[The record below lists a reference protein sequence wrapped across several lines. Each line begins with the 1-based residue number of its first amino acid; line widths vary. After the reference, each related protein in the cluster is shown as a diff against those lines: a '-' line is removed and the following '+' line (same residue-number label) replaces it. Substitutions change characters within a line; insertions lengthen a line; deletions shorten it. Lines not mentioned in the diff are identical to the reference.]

1 MMNKV
6 ELIPVQ
12 GLPGI
17 NPGDNLPLIISQ
29 ALEQNNLTLNQNDI
43 LVIAHKIVSISEKRL
58 VNIQEV
64 KAGKKAIL
72 MAKKCKKDPKLIQ
85 LILDNAKDVLRINK
99 DFLITRDLNGIV
111 AANSG
116 IDQSNYFHK
125 DFAVLLPKNSNKSA
139 KKISL
144 DLKKILNKDI
154 SVIITDSVGRP
165 WRNGLTQIA
174 LGSFG
179 IPSIVSYKQDLY
191 DSPLFDT
198 DIPIVDELCSTAGI
212 LMIKDKGIPVV
223 IIRGYNYSFIKQGLR
238 NIIRSKKNDIFK

>member
-6 ELIPVQ
+6 ELIPVL
-12 GLPGI
+12 GLPSI
-17 NPGDNLPLIISQ
+17 DPGDNIPLIISQ
-29 ALEQNNLTLNQNDI
+29 ALKQNNLILNKNDI

-64 KAGKKAIL
+64 KAGKKANL

-99 DFLITRDLNGIV
+99 DFLITRDFNGVV

-125 DFAVLLPKNSNKSA
+125 DFAVLLPKNANKSA

-179 IPSIVSYKQDLY
+179 IPSIIKYKKDLY

-198 DIPIVDELCSTAGI
+198 DIPIVDELCSSAGI

-238 NIIRSKKNDIFK
+238 SIIRSEKNDIFK

>member
-12 GLPGI
+12 GLPSI

-29 ALEQNNLTLNQNDI
+29 ALEQNNLILNQNDI

-64 KAGKKAIL
+64 KVGKKAKL

-99 DFLITRDLNGIV
+99 DFLITRDFNGIV

-116 IDQSNYFHK
+116 IDQSNYMQK

-139 KKISL
+139 KKISM
-144 DLKKILNKDI
+144 DIKKTLNKDV

-179 IPSIVSYKQDLY
+179 IPSIIRYKKDLY
-191 DSPLFDT
+191 NRTLFDT

-223 IIRGYNYSFIKQGLR
+223 IIRGYNYIFIKQGLR
-238 NIIRSKKNDIFK
+238 NIIRSEQNDIFK

>member
-12 GLPGI
+12 GLPSI

-29 ALEQNNLTLNQNDI
+29 ALEQNNLILNQNDI

-64 KAGKKAIL
+64 KVEKKAKL

-99 DFLITRDLNGIV
+99 DFLITRDFNGIV

-116 IDQSNYFHK
+116 IDQSNYMQK

-139 KKISL
+139 KKISM
-144 DLKKILNKDI
+144 DIKKTLNKDV

-179 IPSIVSYKQDLY
+179 IPSIIRYKKDLY
-191 DSPLFDT
+191 NRTLFDT

-223 IIRGYNYSFIKQGLR
+223 IIRGYNYIFIKQGLR
-238 NIIRSKKNDIFK
+238 NIIRSEQNDIFK

>member
-1 MMNKV
+1 MNKV

-12 GLPGI
+12 GLPSI
-17 NPGDNLPLIISQ
+17 DPGDNIPLIISQ
-29 ALEQNNLTLNQNDI
+29 ALEQNNLILNQNDI

-58 VNIQEV
+58 VNIQKV

-144 DLKKILNKDI
+144 DLKKSLNKDI

-179 IPSIVSYKQDLY
+179 IPSIISYEKDLY

-238 NIIRSKKNDIFK
+238 NIIRSEKNDIFK

>member
-12 GLPGI
+12 GLPSI

-64 KAGKKAIL
+64 KAGKEANL

-99 DFLITRDLNGIV
+99 DFLITRDFNGIV

-116 IDQSNYFHK
+116 IDQSNYMQK

-139 KKISL
+139 KKISV
-144 DLKKILNKDI
+144 DIKKSLNKDV

-179 IPSIVSYKQDLY
+179 IPSIIRYKKDLY
-191 DSPLFDT
+191 NRTLFDT
-198 DIPIVDELCSTAGI
+198 DIPIADELCSTAGI

-223 IIRGYNYSFIKQGLR
+223 IIRGYNYTFIKQGLR
-238 NIIRSKKNDIFK
+238 NIIRSEQNDIFK

>member
-1 MMNKV
+1 
-6 ELIPVQ
+6 
-12 GLPGI
+12 
-17 NPGDNLPLIISQ
+17 
-29 ALEQNNLTLNQNDI
+29 
-43 LVIAHKIVSISEKRL
+43 
-58 VNIQEV
+58 
-64 KAGKKAIL
+64 

-85 LILDNAKDVLRINK
+85 LILDNAKDVLRVSK

-179 IPSIVSYKQDLY
+179 IPSIISYEKDLY

-238 NIIRSKKNDIFK
+238 NIIRSEKNDIFK

>member
-12 GLPGI
+12 GLPSI
-17 NPGDNLPLIISQ
+17 DPGDNIPLIISQ
-29 ALEQNNLTLNQNDI
+29 ALEQNNLILNQNDI

-85 LILDNAKDVLRINK
+85 LILNNAKDVLRINK

-179 IPSIVSYKQDLY
+179 IPSIISYKKDLY

-238 NIIRSKKNDIFK
+238 NIIRSEKNDIFK

>member
-1 MMNKV
+1 MNKV

-12 GLPGI
+12 GLPSI
-17 NPGDNLPLIISQ
+17 DPGDNIPLIISQ
-29 ALEQNNLTLNQNDI
+29 ALEQNNLILNQNDI
-43 LVIAHKIVSISEKRL
+43 LVIAHKIISISEKRL

-85 LILDNAKDVLRINK
+85 LILNNAKDVLRINK

-179 IPSIVSYKQDLY
+179 IPSIISYEKDLY

-238 NIIRSKKNDIFK
+238 NIIRSEKNDIFK